1 MQRAQLMSD
10 IGGIS
15 AYCNIKEF
23 TEQHLSVTHT
33 VSLHTLA
40 KFKIFFFAIFQRI
53 WMITLFVFLSL
64 MVTTWVKPFVIIQ
77 LCLLFSN
84 HNKSRNYRNIPNQKF
99 TCPSFEYHVLLQLPQ
114 WQLGVSW
121 GRCGWGYWNYL
132 MVMLPILLGKG
143 PLVPINSWAVLY
155 ELHTGDNSMLL
166 RSGDRYGHSRTFTSL
181 FCSHWQVD
189 LALCFGVF
197 SMLEYPSTSHAKL
210 QPWQVQ
216 NSQYYFW

>member
-1 MQRAQLMSD
+1 
-10 IGGIS
+10 
-15 AYCNIKEF
+15 
-23 TEQHLSVTHT
+23 
-33 VSLHTLA
+33 
-40 KFKIFFFAIFQRI
+40 
-53 WMITLFVFLSL
+53 MITLFVFLSL

-84 HNKSRNYRNIPNQKF
+84 HNKSRSYRNISNQKL
-99 TCPSFEYHVLLQLPQ
+99 TCPSFKYRVLLQLPQ
-114 WQLGVSW
+114 WQLGVSC
-121 GRCGWGYWNYL
+121 GSCGWGSWNYL
-132 MVMLPILLGKG
+132 MATLPILLGKG

-166 RSGDRYGHSRTFTSL
+166 RPGGWYGHSRTFTSL
-181 FCSHWQVD
+181 FCSHWQID

-216 NSQYYFW
+216 NSQYYFWLHAVLILRSIWTIFPVPLKLTHPQIICDLLPSFRVGIVYLSPKALLMPFQM